1 MSVFDMVFGKRKQ
14 KKQLFKYFE
23 LLNGYTPVFTTF
35 DGGVYEMELTRA
47 CIGAFARHASK
58 LTPSFS
64 GADSLGIE
72 KIISPKVNP
81 WMTTSQFIYRVATIL
96 DATNTCYLIP
106 LLDKY
111 DDPVGCYP
119 IQPRMT
125 EIVEDEQGQQ
135 YLRYTFAKGQKAAIE
150 LSRVGILT
158 NYQYTSDYQG
168 EDNRALQPTMDLINT
183 QNQGIAE
190 GIKTSAAYRFMATLS
205 NLTKSKDVKEER
217 KRFTEENFSAED
229 GGMLLFPNT
238 YSNVQQIKSQAQII
252 DPEQVKTIEERA
264 FKYFGCNL
272 DILENKAVGDAWSAY
287 YEGKI
292 EPFAIQLSEVMTSMF
307 YTPQMISGGNAIVWS
322 SNRLQYMTNADKLS
336 VSAQMFD
343 RGIFNRNMIMDIWNL
358 PHVEDGD
365 LYYIRKEYTEIQKL
379 EEGEQKR

>member
-1 MSVFDMVFGKRKQ
+1 
-14 KKQLFKYFE
+14 
-23 LLNGYTPVFTTF
+23 
-35 DGGVYEMELTRA
+35 
-47 CIGAFARHASK
+47 
-58 LTPSFS
+58 
-64 GADSLGIE
+64 
-72 KIISPKVNP
+72 
-81 WMTTSQFIYRVATIL
+81 
-96 DATNTCYLIP
+96 
-106 LLDKY
+106 
-111 DDPVGCYP
+111 
-119 IQPRMT
+119 MT
-125 EIVEDEQGQQ
+125 EIVEDEQERP

-238 YSNVQQIKSQAQII
+238 YNNVQQIKSQAQII
-252 DPEQVKTIEERA
+252 DPEQVKTIEGRA

>member
-96 DATNTCYLIP
+96 DATNTCYLIS

-111 DDPVGCYP
+111 DNPVGCYP
-119 IQPRMT
+119 IQPKMT

-238 YSNVQQIKSQAQII
+238 YNNVQQIKSQAQII

>member
-72 KIISPKVNP
+72 KIISPRVNP

-111 DDPVGCYP
+111 DSPVGCYP
-119 IQPRMT
+119 IQPKIT

-190 GIKTSAAYRFMATLS
+190 GIKTSATYRFMATLS

-238 YSNVQQIKSQAQII
+238 YTNVQQIKSQAQII

-379 EEGEQKR
+379 EEGE